1 MPCHID
7 NMNKVLAAAGGLFM
21 RFSNM
26 AGQKKEWTKKDILEE
41 LRIELSTSS
50 SPTVFD
56 SANDALYQVSYTPD
70 LMVDRFVLAVIYLL
84 HFH

>member
-7 NMNKVLAAAGGLFM
+7 NMNKVLTAAGGLFM

-26 AGQKKEWTKKDILEE
+26 AGHKKEWTKKDILEE